1 MVWRRQMS
9 PMTLMRLVKFVI
21 TVSQYQAVN
30 EGLSKIYLAIAI
42 NAHGPPPSLPAWL
55 VPARQRT
62 SSPCGRKHA
71 GTPQVTS
78 YRNNGVLPISTVLVT
93 TSIPSPTSTS
103 SSRLVFSLSQ
113 YVFTFVISQ
122 TMPSRLFAA
131 FIQLQ
136 PSTTS
141 SSETSLHMLC
151 CIR

>member
-1 MVWRRQMS
+1 MNS
-9 PMTLMRLVKFVI
+9 MTPPRLVRFVI
-21 TVSQYQAVN
+21 TASQYQAVN

-93 TSIPSPTSTS
+93 ASNPSPTSTS
-103 SSRLVFSLSQ
+103 STRLVFSLSQ
-113 YVFTFVISQ
+113 HVFTFVISNKC
-122 TMPSRLFAA
+122 AA
-131 FIQLQ
+131 ASLQLL
-136 PSTTS
+136 PNCNPRRRHLLRPAFTCSAA
-141 SSETSLHMLC
+141 
-151 CIR
+151 